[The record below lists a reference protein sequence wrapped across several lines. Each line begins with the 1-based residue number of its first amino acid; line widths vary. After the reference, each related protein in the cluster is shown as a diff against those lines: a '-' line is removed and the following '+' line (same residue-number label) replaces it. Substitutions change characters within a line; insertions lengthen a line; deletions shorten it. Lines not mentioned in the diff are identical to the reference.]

1 MYKVKLNCYFP
12 LIQDNICCCS
22 VANSCLT
29 LCNPVDYS
37 RWGFPVLHHL
47 PELAQIHVHWVG
59 DAIQPS
65 HPFFP
70 FSSFLLSFAASG
82 SFLMSQL
89 LTSGGQSIGTSATAS
104 VLPMNIQG
112 WFSLDWLVWS
122 PCSPRDS
129 QESSPTP
136 RFKSFNS
143 SVLTLLYGSTLT
155 SIHDY

>member
-37 RWGFPVLHHL
+37 RRGFPVLHHL

-65 HPFFP
+65 HLFFP

-89 LTSGGQSIGTSATAS
+89 STSGCPIIGASASAS
-104 VLPMNIQG
+104 VLPMYIQDWFPLGLIG
-112 WFSLDWLVWS
+112 WISLQSKGLFFSNTIVQKHQFSGAHLSL
-122 PCSPRDS
+122 
-129 QESSPTP
+129 
-136 RFKSFNS
+136 
-143 SVLTLLYGSTLT
+143 
-155 SIHDY
+155 